1 MKLYLNIPSA
11 LVDKMLA
18 TEENKSLQTMI
29 LSSLREK
36 YSHSHIGDKK
46 NESYIQFVLEG
57 KLRKFPMYRSQYELD
72 IWKNHFFIFSEKK

>member
-36 YSHSHIGDKK
+36 YSHSHIGDNK
-46 NESYIQFVLEG
+46 NESNKDADRISNNPAKVVV
-57 KLRKFPMYRSQYELD
+57 
-72 IWKNHFFIFSEKK
+72 

>member
-18 TEENKSLQTMI
+18 TEDNKSLQTMI

-46 NESYIQFVLEG
+46 NESYKDADGTGNNPPKVVI
-57 KLRKFPMYRSQYELD
+57 
-72 IWKNHFFIFSEKK
+72 

>member
-36 YSHSHIGDKK
+36 YSHSYIGDNK
-46 NESYIQFVLEG
+46 NESNKDSDGIGNNPPKV
-57 KLRKFPMYRSQYELD
+57 
-72 IWKNHFFIFSEKK
+72 IV